1 MGDGRVYPQLAGA
14 VIGIGLTVLAASV
27 SAQVRYVDETG
38 GVHWV
43 QSESQVP
50 VEYRGRA
57 DSRLPSVPSMPQAGN
72 HAATGG
78 AKAESPR
85 RDLPSLSLPASG
97 RAEATPADPDGWQPP
112 AEQASATPRMI
123 PLFSPWGYQ

>member
-50 VEYRGRA
+50 VEYRRRSIEA
-57 DSRLPSVPSMPQAGN
+57 
-72 HAATGG
+72 
-78 AKAESPR
+78 SPFVH
-85 RDLPSLSLPASG
+85 PASEQRG
-97 RAEATPADPDGWQPP
+97 R
-112 AEQASATPRMI
+112 QARKSLKYR
-123 PLFSPWGYQ
+123 

>member
-1 MGDGRVYPQLAGA
+1 VGDGRVYPQLTAA
-14 VIGIGLTVLAASV
+14 VIGVGLTVLAASV
-27 SAQVRYVDETG
+27 SAQVRYVDEAG

-57 DSRLPSVPSMPQAGN
+57 DGRLPSVPSMPPAGN
-72 HAATGG
+72 HAAPGG

-85 RDLPSLSLPASG
+85 RELPSPSLPASG
-97 RAEATPADPDGWQPP
+97 LAEATPAAPDEWQPP
-112 AEQASATPRMI
+112 AEQAPATPRMI

>member
-1 MGDGRVYPQLAGA
+1 MLPQLAGA
-14 VIGIGLTVLAASV
+14 LIGIGLTVLAASV

-57 DSRLPSVPSMPQAGN
+57 DSRLPSVPSMPSAGN
-72 HAATGG
+72 RAATRG
-78 AKAESPR
+78 ATAESPR
-85 RDLPSLSLPASG
+85 RDLAGQSLPAASG
-97 RAEATPADPDGWQPP
+97 MAEATPADSDAWQPP
-112 AEQASATPRMI
+112 AAQSPATPRMI

>member
-1 MGDGRVYPQLAGA
+1 MHPHLAGA
-14 VIGIGLTVLAASV
+14 LIGVGLTALAATV

-50 VEYRGRA
+50 VQYRGRA
-57 DSRLPSVPSMPQAGN
+57 DTRLPSVPSMPQAG
-72 HAATGG
+72 HRAPADR
-78 AKAESPR
+78 AKADSPR
-85 RDLPSLSLPASG
+85 LDLPNQSLPTSG
-97 RAEATPADPDGWQPP
+97 MAEATPADPDQWQPP
-112 AEQASATPRMI
+112 AQQAPPPPRMI

>member
-1 MGDGRVYPQLAGA
+1 MGDGRVLPQLAGV
-14 VIGIGLTVLAASV
+14 VIGIGFTVLAASV

-57 DSRLPSVPSMPQAGN
+57 DSRLPSVPSMPSAGN
-72 HAATGG
+72 RAATGD

-85 RDLPSLSLPASG
+85 RDLPSHSLPASG
-97 RAEATPADPDGWQPP
+97 MAEAMPAAPDQWQPP
-112 AEQASATPRMI
+112 PQQAPPPPRMI

>member
-1 MGDGRVYPQLAGA
+1 VGDGRVLPQLAGA

-50 VEYRGRA
+50 VEYRDRA
-57 DSRLPSVPSMPQAGN
+57 DHHLPSVPSMPQAGN
-72 HAATGG
+72 RAATDGP
-78 AKAESPR
+78 KAASPR
-85 RDLPSLSLPASG
+85 RDLPSQSLPAAG
-97 RAEATPADPDGWQPP
+97 IAETRPADPDEWQPP
-112 AEQASATPRMI
+112 AQQALPTPRMI

>member
-1 MGDGRVYPQLAGA
+1 VGDGRVQPQLAGV
-14 VIGIGLTVLAASV
+14 VIGISFTVLAGSV
-27 SAQVRYVDETG
+27 GAQVRYVDETG

-50 VEYRGRA
+50 VEYRDRA
-57 DSRLPSVPSMPQAGN
+57 NSRLPSVPSMPQAGN
-72 HAATGG
+72 RAATDG

-85 RDLPSLSLPASG
+85 RVLPSQSLPAAG
-97 RAEATPADPDGWQPP
+97 MAEATPADPDAWQPP
-112 AEQASATPRMI
+112 AQQALPTPRMI